1 MQTVNSAKSHI
12 LIHCDE
18 YFETNNELEKH
29 MYCLHRA
36 CIVCKINLDHLRIRM
51 NIKWKFMGL
60 NISEYNTTE
69 SEIPDFGEASYL
81 LFLY

>member
-18 YFETNNELEKH
+18 YFETNNEVEKH

-36 CIVCKINLDHLRIRM
+36 CIVCKN
-51 NIKWKFMGL
+51 KFVSFKDQDEHKMKVHGL
-60 NISEYNTTE
+60 EYK
-69 SEIPDFGEASYL
+69 
-81 LFLY
+81 